1 MLKRL
6 RVGSIRR
13 QIAAL
18 AIGPVIALVL
28 IGTIAEYLLAD
39 DFESVSYAKTTALKI
54 EMVIDQVRVSRSR
67 EEERAILEV
76 VSRTGLRVEE
86 VSPDELLQPEDS
98 ALPIDDVREMIRK
111 NLPASFVTRY
121 RDATAFGQLRN
132 VLVVGIG
139 EGRALSFQP
148 LPPPPDTWIND
159 YLVSIVLQLMG
170 LVLPVI
176 LLSLYAAS
184 MISAP
189 LRRFS
194 QAAEKLRP
202 DDGPDRPFDEKG
214 ATEIRTL
221 AKSLNDMRSRVREMI
236 DDRTR
241 MLRAISH
248 DLRTPLT
255 RLRLRV
261 ERSDQPELKE
271 AIQRDIDILG
281 GMINDVLSYLSK
293 DMASE
298 KRVKADLPSL
308 LETVC
313 ADFGDMGFRVTYS
326 GEERYAY
333 RCRPRSLARAVA
345 NLVENSTKFA
355 NEIKVEFSASDGG
368 GVRISVSDDGPGVP
382 ANLRTRLLDPFFKI
396 EQSRSPND
404 RSGFGL
410 GLSIVNDIVRAH
422 GGTLELSNRVPQG
435 LVVTINL
442 PADEDV
448 APPANA
454 PMAKHFLTSQN

>member
-1 MLKRL
+1 MFTCM

-18 AIGPVIALVL
+18 AIGPIIALVL

-54 EMVIDQVRVSRSR
+54 EMVIDQLRASGSR
-67 EEERAILEV
+67 EEENVVLDV

-86 VSPDELLQPEDS
+86 VSPAELSQPGGPEP
-98 ALPIDDVREMIRK
+98 PIDDVRDMIRK
-111 NLPASFVTRY
+111 NLPESIVTSY
-121 RDATAFGQLRN
+121 RDATAGGQLRE
-132 VLVVGIG
+132 VLVVDIG
-139 EGRALSFQP
+139 GGRAMAFQP
-148 LPPPPDTWIND
+148 SPPPPDTWIND
-159 YLVSIVLQLMG
+159 YQVSIVLQLMG

-184 MISAP
+184 MITAP
-189 LRRFS
+189 LMKFS

-202 DDGPDRPFDEKG
+202 DDGPDRPFDERG
-214 ATEIRTL
+214 AAEIRTL

-261 ERSDQPELKE
+261 ERSNQPELKA
-271 AIQRDIDILG
+271 AILRDIAILG
-281 GMINDVLSYLSK
+281 GMINDVLSHLSK
-293 DMASE
+293 EMASE
-298 KRVKADLPSL
+298 KIVNADLPSL
-308 LETVC
+308 LGMVC
-313 ADFGDMGFRVTYS
+313 SDFADVGFQVTYA
-326 GEERYAY
+326 GAERFAY
-333 RCRPRSLARAVA
+333 RCRPQSLARAVA

-355 NEIKVEFSASDGG
+355 QSVTVELMVLENGT
-368 GVRISVSDDGPGVP
+368 VRISVVDDGPGVP
-382 ANLRTRLLDPFFKI
+382 ANLRSRVLDPFFKI
-396 EQSRSPND
+396 DQARAPNE

-422 GGTLELSNRVPQG
+422 GGTLELSNRLPRG
-435 LVVTINL
+435 LVARIDL
-442 PADEDV
+442 PADADTPV
-448 APPANA
+448 APAADIPMQLA
-454 PMAKHFLTSQN
+454 PIR